1 MIYLDT
7 WETMCTEERYR
18 DTLSTVHGICYKIL
32 WFFFFTKP
40 RSCVVQKIIRDIF
53 INAVPAHVNKQHALN
68 LTKDQQ
74 SCCVFTA
81 NETPVRRVILVKL
94 VKLFIIVLHV
104 SSLVAFFVLIIFFKL
119 PITLDLRMSL
129 RSDP

>member
-1 MIYLDT
+1 MIYLNT
-7 WETMCTEERYR
+7 WETMCTEGRYR

-40 RSCVVQKIIRDIF
+40 RSRVIQKIVRDI
-53 INAVPAHVNKQHALN
+53 IIDTVPAHVNKQHALD
-68 LTKDQQ
+68 LAKDQQ

-81 NETPVRRVILVKL
+81 NETPVGRVFLMKL

-104 SSLVAFFVLIIFFKL
+104 SSRVAFLVLIIFFKL
-119 PITLDLRMSL
+119 PIALDLRMSL